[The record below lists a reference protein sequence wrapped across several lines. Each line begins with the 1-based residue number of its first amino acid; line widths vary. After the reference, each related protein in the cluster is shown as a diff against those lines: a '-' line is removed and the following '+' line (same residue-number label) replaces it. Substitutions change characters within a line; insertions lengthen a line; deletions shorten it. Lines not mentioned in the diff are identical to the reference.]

1 MANSSK
7 RVNAI
12 VGQSGGPTAVINQS
26 LVGVIEG
33 LRGYDGVDKVLGAKH
48 AVSGII
54 KNDFIELQGL
64 GQDLLDRVAGT
75 PSAALGSSRDKPD
88 GEYCKKIFASFDK
101 HNVGLFFYI
110 GGNDS
115 SDTCRIVSEL
125 AKEAGYPLRAFHVP
139 KTIDNDLVENDHTP
153 GFASAAKFV
162 AQAFM
167 GDDLDNRSL
176 PGVKIDIIMGR
187 HAGFLTAASTLGRK
201 RDTDGPHLVYVPEV
215 AFDVDKFLADV
226 DRVYKKLGRCV
237 IAVSEG
243 IHDTQGTAIITKLAS
258 NVEKDAHGNVQLSG
272 SGALGDHLADLIRSK
287 LKIKR
292 VRADTLGYLQRSFV
306 GCTSPVDALEAR
318 AAGRKAAEV
327 AIEGASEG
335 SIAIKRV
342 EGGVYKASYEVV
354 KLAAVAG
361 KTKTLDPK
369 YIVDNNNIAASFND
383 YLAPLVGG
391 LPVVDSLPGF

>member
-1 MANSSK
+1 MASSK
-7 RVNAI
+7 RVNAV

-33 LRGYDGVDKVLGAKH
+33 LRGYEGVDKVLGARH

-54 KNDFIELQGL
+54 KNDFIELQDL
-64 GQDLLDRVAGT
+64 GQDLLDRVANT
-75 PSAALGSSRDKPD
+75 PSAGLGSSRDKPD
-88 GEYCKKIFASFDK
+88 AEYCKKIFAAFDK
-101 HNVGLFFYI
+101 QNVGLFFYI

-125 AKEAGYPLRAFHVP
+125 AKEAGYPLHAFHVP
-139 KTIDNDLVENDHTP
+139 KTIDNDLKENDHTP
-153 GFASAAKFV
+153 GYASAAKFV

-187 HAGFLTAASTLGRK
+187 HAGFLTAASTLGK
-201 RDTDGPHLVYVPEV
+201 QKDTDGPHLVYVPEV

-243 IHDTQGTAIITKLAS
+243 IHDSEGTPIITKLAS
-258 NVEKDAHGNVQLSG
+258 NIEKDAHGNVQLSG
-272 SGALGDHLADLIRSK
+272 SGALGDHLADLIRAK

-306 GCTSPVDALEAR
+306 GCTSPVDAAEAR
-318 AAGRKAAEV
+318 QAGRHAAEL
-327 AIEGASEG
+327 AKQGATEG
-335 SIAIKRV
+335 SITINRQQ
-342 EGGVYKASYEVV
+342 GSSYKAIFDVTDL
-354 KLAAVAG
+354 KNVAG
-361 KTKTLDPK
+361 KTRVMDPSW
-369 YIVDNNNIAASFND
+369 IVDGCQIAPAFRD
-383 YLAPLVGG
+383 YLLPLVGE
-391 LPVVDSLPGF
+391 LPVVDRLPGF